1 MPDHRAARLLDRLL
15 DRRNEH
21 PERIPRL
28 DREIRT
34 RFERR
39 HAVLVLDMC
48 GFSRLTLRYG
58 IIHFLAMIRR
68 MHVVVAPLVERAGG
82 RVVKTEADNLF
93 AAFPDVPQALAAARK
108 IGGELERQNAILPDD
123 WDLHVG
129 IGIGYGDVL
138 MVGTGDFFGGELN
151 LASKLGEDVA
161 GSGDVLLTEAA
172 AARAGKRWRERLRRR
187 RVRLGGLTLTF
198 HQLTG

>member
-1 MPDHRAARLLDRLL
+1 MSDRRAVRTLDRLL
-15 DRRNEH
+15 DRRNQH

-34 RFERR
+34 RFEQR

-68 MHVVVAPLVERAGG
+68 MHVVIAPLVVRAGG

-93 AAFPDVPQALAAARK
+93 AAFPDVPQALAAARR
-108 IGGELERQNAILPDD
+108 IGVELDRQNAVLPED

-129 IGIGYGDVL
+129 IGIGYGDIL
-138 MVGTGDFFGGELN
+138 MVGHHDFFGGELN

-161 GSGDVLLTEAA
+161 GAGEVLLTEAA
-172 AARAGKRWRERLRRR
+172 AARAGKRWRDRLQRR
-187 RVRLGGLTLTF
+187 RVRVGGLSLTF
-198 HQLTG
+198 HQLGG